1 MRWCR
6 LVGSLFGCALGLGGG
21 VGFAAEAVSLRGVV
35 AMENGL
41 SFCLTN
47 PASGTSAW
55 VRVGGVF
62 GEFAVKRYVAESG
75 TLIVEK
81 GGQEVQLRLRDG
93 PILALAPTPA
103 LSPFADLKLAI
114 GSGKKFEEVVAI
126 GQAHGRVLLPVNESK
141 GVSVYVLAPPGT
153 VVDATK
159 PISGS
164 MTLMFM
170 PNGKDHQR
178 ILFIR

>member
-21 VGFAAEAVSLRGVV
+21 VGFAAEEVSLRGVV

-47 PASGTSAW
+47 PASGVSAW
-55 VRVGGVF
+55 VKVGGVF

-103 LSPFADLKLAI
+103 LSPFAELKLAL
-114 GSGKKFEEVVAI
+114 GSGKNFEDIVAI
-126 GQAHGRVLLPVNESK
+126 ARAHGRVLLPAIESK
-141 GVSVYVLAPPGT
+141 GVDLYVLAAPGT
-153 VVDATK
+153 VVDPTK

-164 MTLMFM
+164 MTLMFSAK
-170 PNGKDHQR
+170 GEEHR
-178 ILFIR
+178 RVLIIR